1 MKICRRPGRRSVFHC
16 FMKVPGKI
24 KKIIGTRSYTEN
36 TVGKSGARVL
46 CFDDM
51 VLKIG
56 AGEEEA
62 VMMEWLSGRLPV
74 PEILACERE
83 EGASYLLMSKVK
95 GDMLCAETYL
105 RRPALLTELL
115 AEGLKLLWSV
125 DPSGCPCAHAT
136 NQKLKLAESRVENGL
151 CDREGVRAPD
161 RLLAWLKTHQPA
173 ERPVFTHGD
182 CCLPNLFTDGKKIT
196 GFLDLGAC
204 GIADPY
210 QDLALAYRSL
220 RDNLRGKY
228 GGIPQPGADPERL
241 FKKLDIVPDRKRLRY
256 YMLLDELL

>member
-1 MKICRRPGRRSVFHC
+1 
-16 FMKVPGKI
+16 
-24 KKIIGTRSYTEN
+24 
-36 TVGKSGARVL
+36 
-46 CFDDM
+46 
-51 VLKIG
+51 
-56 AGEEEA
+56 
-62 VMMEWLSGRLPV
+62 MMEWLSDRLPV

-83 EGASYLLMSKVK
+83 EGVLYLLMSKLK
-95 GDMLCAETYL
+95 GEMLCAHIYL
-105 RRPALLTELL
+105 CRPELLTELL

-136 NQKLKLAESRVENGL
+136 NQ
-151 CDREGVRAPD
+151 

-173 ERPVFTHGD
+173 ERPAFTHGD

-210 QDLALAYRSL
+210 QDIALAYRSL
-220 RDNLRGKY
+220 RDNLCGKY

-241 FKKLDIVPDRKRLRY
+241 FQKLDIVPDRKRLRY
-256 YMLLDELL
+256 YLLLDELL